1 MVHCF
6 LKMCKKEVLLTDNS
20 EWLQTMGFMGEKVY
34 HPEEAVKKFPHGNYI
49 VANITYAE
57 QMRTQLFKLGIQREN
72 VFLCDNE
79 DFFLRKIFVK
89 EE

>member
-1 MVHCF
+1 
-6 LKMCKKEVLLTDNS
+6 
-20 EWLQTMGFMGEKVY
+20 
-34 HPEEAVKKFPHGNYI
+34 
-49 VANITYAE
+49 
-57 QMRTQLFKLGIQREN
+57 MRTQLFKLGIQREN